1 MQATK
6 GREFGVAM
14 KKLQVAVIGLGKV
27 GSACAMALLDHGE
40 LALAGIVVHH
50 PEARTALPGRL
61 QRYPVVTNVRDLPP
75 VDVALVCVPTEA
87 VAGVARE
94 LLHKRI
100 AIVECARLEGQ
111 ALTAHHTQL
120 DDVAQGHHVTAV
132 VGAGWDPGVLPLFTR
147 AFEVLIPRG
156 HHTLHRHPG
165 VSLHHSAAVMQ
176 LHGVKGALAG
186 EYRGEGDTLQR
197 YVYIEL
203 ERGADFEQLR
213 AAIVADPL
221 FAGEAT
227 QVFQV
232 DSLAEFEGGQG
243 IVLERQATQE
253 GAHQSGPHAS
263 LLLEARFEVTA
274 FAAQVMLDAARKLPG
289 LPHGAHRYTLTL

>member
-1 MQATK
+1 
-6 GREFGVAM
+6 M

-40 LALAGIVVHH
+40 LALAGIVTHH
-50 PEARTALPGRL
+50 PPARDALPGRL
-61 QRYPVVTNVRDLPP
+61 RHFPLVLNVRDLPP
-75 VDVALVCVPTEA
+75 VDAALVCVPTEA

-94 LLHKRI
+94 LLQSHI

-120 DDVAQGHHVTAV
+120 DDFAHAHRAAAV

-165 VSLHHSAAVMQ
+165 VSLHHSAALAQ
-176 LHGVKGALAG
+176 LAGVKDALTG
-186 EYRGEGDTLQR
+186 EYHGEGNTLQR
-197 YVYIEL
+197 YVYVEL
-203 ERGADFEQLR
+203 ERGADFEPLR
-213 AAIVADPL
+213 AAIQADPL
-221 FAGEAT
+221 YAGEAT

-232 DSLAEFEGGQG
+232 ENLAEFESGQG

-263 LLLEARFEVTA
+263 LLLEARFEVAA
-274 FAAQVMLDAARKLPG
+274 FAAQVMLDAARQLPG
-289 LPHGAHRYTLTL
+289 LRHGAHRYAVSM